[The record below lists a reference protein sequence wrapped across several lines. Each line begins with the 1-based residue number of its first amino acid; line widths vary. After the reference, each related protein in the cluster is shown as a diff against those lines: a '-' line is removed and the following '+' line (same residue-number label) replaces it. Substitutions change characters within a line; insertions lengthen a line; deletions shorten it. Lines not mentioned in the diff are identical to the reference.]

1 MMIDL
6 IKQLEEG
13 RGLGARIGKR
23 ELEYVRALWRGEN
36 TREIKVR
43 NDDKRSEN

>member
-1 MMIDL
+1 MNKQDL

-23 ELEYVRALWRGEN
+23 ELEYVRALWKEK
-36 TREIKVR
+36 IQ
-43 NDDKRSEN
+43 